1 MKVRRL
7 QKHGDEVFVCG
18 DTFHP
23 DLVTTGRA
31 FDTSRLANYAT
42 SNIISSIVYGSRF
55 DYDDPRFI
63 NMVNR
68 VNEIIR
74 LAGSAPIQVKL
85 AHIQC
90 LVLSMTCRKKGFH
103 FVLILV
109 IILRSICTLDHSNSD
124 ILMVPLC

>member
-7 QKHGDEVFVCG
+7 EKHGDEVVMCG

-23 DLVTTGRA
+23 DLVSTGRA
-31 FDTSRLANYAT
+31 FDTSRLANFAT

-68 VNEIIR
+68 VNKFIR
-74 LAGSAPIQVKL
+74 LTGSAPIQVKL
-85 AHIQC
+85 ATGSATGFSQA
-90 LVLSMTCRKKGFH
+90 LVR
-103 FVLILV
+103 
-109 IILRSICTLDHSNSD
+109 NSTSEGY
-124 ILMVPLC
+124 